1 MIQIRYG
8 SYVFASGL
16 QTYTFDIAPSF
27 SETFQRAGQT
37 YRAEIRGALQVP
49 SDIGEA
55 AAPAYLVD
63 LINRL
68 KNAFAVDGQ
77 DFVVTNS
84 DGVVIDAIYSADI
97 VGGLRVLEGPSF
109 QDTGPGEL
117 VRKRSFRIVLGGERA
132 LFGEA
137 GGGGVPVFVSYNSS
151 LSIEGTGG
159 PRFVLIETMQ
169 GRPIKQIVNTNTI
182 CRATQDGRAV
192 QRYSQPS
199 YPPPLFPD
207 REQVSARR
215 IVWSRPDSDS
225 YEVSWSYTFESATP
239 F

>member
-8 SYVFASGL
+8 SYIFAAGL
-16 QTYTFDIAPSF
+16 QTYTFDTMPSF

-49 SDIGEA
+49 SSVDES

-63 LINRL
+63 LITRL
-68 KNAFAVDGQ
+68 KNAFAIDGQ

-84 DGVVIDAIYSADI
+84 DGAVIDAIYTADI

-109 QDTGPGEL
+109 NEVGPGEL

-151 LSIEGTGG
+151 LSMDGTGG
-159 PRFVLIETMQ
+159 PRFVLLETME
-169 GRPIKQIVNTNTI
+169 GKPIKQIVNRNTI
-182 CRATQDGRAV
+182 CRATQQGRAV

-199 YPPPLFPD
+199 YPAPLFPD
-207 REQVSARR
+207 REQVSARN
-215 IVWSRPDSDS
+215 ITFARPDSDS
-225 YEVSWSYTFESATP
+225 YEVSWSYQFESATP